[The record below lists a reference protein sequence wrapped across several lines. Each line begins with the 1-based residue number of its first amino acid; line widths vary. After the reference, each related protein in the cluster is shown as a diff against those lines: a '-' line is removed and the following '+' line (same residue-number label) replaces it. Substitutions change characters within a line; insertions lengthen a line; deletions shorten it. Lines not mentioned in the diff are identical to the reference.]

1 MNPVMKENDLIL
13 YLKKILEYP
22 KPSQNLNYH
31 KKNYINDKS
40 FMSCYFRKLLYIKH
54 YNSLLDANCNEFIL
68 KADVSKNIRDDC
80 ICSYKNFK
88 VEYVPFDTTYFGILS
103 IGNRKTLVNTDKQ
116 NIKVGIKTRNTIL
129 FESYDRILHID
140 LNKPIDLKFTR
151 FKPHT
156 NIFREFCIEQSK
168 KSLRDVYPYLLL
180 IANESN
186 IKILSLE
193 FISVKNKLFFGGDN
207 IDCYTLGDSL
217 LFYSKKFRDGNLI
230 KQCGKIKEYVQ
241 HVLSEIMVSPNEV
254 PDYLFLF
261 ETLSF
266 IERLYFNDKKFNKED
281 NKGNKEDNKEDNMNI
296 NINDMD
302 TFFNP
307 IDLDTTYKNL
317 ISLPINLNTAYSY
330 IMSDINTNTSNS
342 KCYNKIF
349 GIYTK
354 ALDFFNTG
362 LHIYLNKKDI
372 ENMINNVL
380 LQGNFYH
387 YEVLGIVSNL
397 TSIKNIFKLSNH
409 NEYESLSK
417 LQIRDTLVQHS
428 FHYDLLIR
436 DLLDLVQNILKNTR
450 DFFIKIK
457 KDRLDLDIKDV
468 IDLIIDLY
476 YNLLYIDNKIIT
488 NFFSSGILR
497 QLNSFNLDNIKK
509 ISRKKVI
516 IDRLNWSRN
525 NYNLERKLCDIMN
538 IDLNPTYSTLE
549 KKALLR
555 ISGIKEIT
563 KVDQIPGVLEKGK
576 GLDEDLYKRYKIY
589 IYEYLKEKNYKDYE
603 IYFT

>member
-31 KKNYINDKS
+31 KNNYINEKS
-40 FMSCYFRKLLYIKH
+40 FHSLYFRKLLYIKQ
-54 YNSLLDANCNEFIL
+54 YNSLMDANCDEFIL

-80 ICSYKNFK
+80 ICLKENINFK

-103 IGNRKTLVNTDKQ
+103 IGNRKTLVNTDKS

-217 LFYSKKFRDGNLI
+217 LFYSKKFRDENLI

-241 HVLSEIMVSPNEV
+241 HVLSEIMIAPNEV

-266 IERLYFNDKKFNKED
+266 IERLYLNDVKFFKENDDYNDNDNKED
-281 NKGNKEDNKEDNMNI
+281 NKDNKDDNMNI

-307 IDLDTTYKNL
+307 IDQDTTYKN
-317 ISLPINLNTAYSY
+317 SNPLPINLNTAYSY
-330 IMSDINTNTSNS
+330 IMSDINLTPTNS
-342 KCYNKIF
+342 KGYNKIF
-349 GIYTK
+349 G
-354 ALDFFNTG
+354 
-362 LHIYLNKKDI
+362 
-372 ENMINNVL
+372 
-380 LQGNFYH
+380 
-387 YEVLGIVSNL
+387 
-397 TSIKNIFKLSNH
+397 
-409 NEYESLSK
+409 
-417 LQIRDTLVQHS
+417 
-428 FHYDLLIR
+428 
-436 DLLDLVQNILKNTR
+436 
-450 DFFIKIK
+450 
-457 KDRLDLDIKDV
+457 
-468 IDLIIDLY
+468 
-476 YNLLYIDNKIIT
+476 NLL
-488 NFFSSGILR
+488 
-497 QLNSFNLDNIKK
+497 
-509 ISRKKVI
+509 
-516 IDRLNWSRN
+516 
-525 NYNLERKLCDIMN
+525 
-538 IDLNPTYSTLE
+538 
-549 KKALLR
+549 
-555 ISGIKEIT
+555 
-563 KVDQIPGVLEKGK
+563 
-576 GLDEDLYKRYKIY
+576 
-589 IYEYLKEKNYKDYE
+589 
-603 IYFT
+603 